1 MVVVHN
7 WCEVILHCSLHFHF
21 SKIISDGEHF
31 FMYFSAI
38 CMSSLEKCLFSSSP
52 YFLIRLFV
60 LLVLSCMSSLC
71 ILDINPLL
79 VASFENIFS
88 QFEGCLFIWFVVS
101 LAVQKILSIIRS
113 HLFIFVFIFTTV
125 VNGWIKKDLAT
136 IYIKKYSVNVFL

>member
-1 MVVVHN
+1 M
-7 WCEVILHCSLHFHF
+7 LHCSLHFHF
-21 SKIISDGEHF
+21 SKIISDVEHF

-52 YFLIRLFV
+52 YFFFGLFV

-79 VASFENIFS
+79 VASFANIFS

-101 LAVQKILSIIRS
+101 VAVKKILSVIRS
-113 HLFIFVFIFTTV
+113 HLFIFVFIFTTL
-125 VNGWIKKDLAT
+125 VNRWIKKDLVA
-136 IYIKKYSVNVFL
+136 IYVKKVLYQCFSLRVL